1 MRGGGGRGGRGGVEE
16 ADIDVSDDPD
26 LEAGDE
32 EDYDDDE
39 TERMDDEEE
48 MEAEE
53 AERADKA
60 YGEFTEEIQA
70 EKLLPQLEGMGLKIK
85 IKKEEEK
92 GGMEDK
98 VVGRLMAD
106 LETHIDGMSRDD
118 RLRHLRKLRDS
129 GLRRASKD

>member
-1 MRGGGGRGGRGGVEE
+1 M
-16 ADIDVSDDPD
+16 SDDPD